1 MWLVGGDGA
10 CGCVGEGG
18 VLAGAAGVDV
28 VVVEVFVVAGAEQD
42 EVVEFGLAAVFGGG
56 EVVGFEFAGGAAAGV
71 LAVAVCAFVECALLG
86 VGGAA
91 SDAGVEE
98 VAALQLDGEAACVA
112 CESLGGLGADR
123 ACAFQ

>member
-42 EVVEFGLAAVFGGG
+42 EVVELGLAALFGGG
-56 EVVGFEFAGGAAAGV
+56 EVVGFELARCGAARV
-71 LAVAVCAFVECALLG
+71 LTMRGAFVQCALLG

-91 SDAGVEE
+91 PHA
-98 VAALQLDGEAACVA
+98 
-112 CESLGGLGADR
+112 
-123 ACAFQ
+123 

>member
-1 MWLVGGDGA
+1 MGLVGGDGA
-10 CGCVGEGG
+10 AGLVLEDWPLAVAGC
-18 VLAGAAGVDV
+18 VDV

-42 EVVEFGLAAVFGGG
+42 EVVELGLAAEFDGG
-56 EVVGFEFAGGAAAGV
+56 EVVCFELARCGAARV
-71 LAVAVCAFVECALLG
+71 LTMRGAFVQCALLG

-98 VAALQLDGEAACVA
+98 VAAVGFDCEAAGVA
-112 CESLGGLGADR
+112 GESLGGLGADR